1 LTAAGGRTAAPGG
14 LAAPGADDDRPAADD
29 AVARRQPLPVG
40 AAEGPG
46 EDLPEPPDALR
57 RWAVLA
63 LCTLA
68 GTVAGELL
76 GVPTPSMIVGLLVG
90 IVYAVRSPVR
100 MEVPRRASVAAQ
112 AVGGVVVG
120 AYVSVDALEGLSDS
134 WLPVVAIVGVT
145 LLLTFAA
152 GVVLS
157 RIADVDAPTA
167 TFGMIAGGAA
177 GIVSIA
183 KDLGADNR
191 MVALMQ
197 YLRVVLILLLTP
209 IIAGLAFEPGNG
221 VPGGPP
227 DDASGSLLQSLVF
240 VAVAAPIGLW
250 LARALKMTAP
260 GFFGPMLVGVVLTVA
275 GAPFAVSMPIWL
287 PYLAYAVIG
296 LEAGLDFTPETLR
309 QARRILPAVLGMIVA
324 MLAAC
329 AALGFVMA
337 PLAGVSSLDGYLAT
351 TPGVLQVVLGTAI
364 GMHANTTF
372 VLSAQVLR
380 LLMMLLA
387 APPVARRLAR
397 MGTPKRLTNDPEVAR

>member
-1 LTAAGGRTAAPGG
+1 VDGGRPPGDEQLLPIG
-14 LAAPGADDDRPAADD
+14 AAD
-29 AVARRQPLPVG
+29 G
-40 AAEGPG
+40 APAEV
-46 EDLPEPPDALR
+46 PEPPDALR
-57 RWAVLA
+57 RWAVLVA
-63 LCTLA
+63 CTLA

-100 MEVPRRASVAAQ
+100 LDVPPRVSVAAQ
-112 AVGGVVVG
+112 TVGGVVVG
-120 AYVSVDALEGLSDS
+120 AYVSVDSLKGLSHS
-134 WLPVVAIVGVT
+134 WLPVLAIVAVT

-152 GVVLS
+152 GVALS

-209 IIAGLAFEPGNG
+209 IIAGLAFEPGEG
-221 VPGGPP
+221 VPGEAAAAGH
-227 DDASGSLLQSLVF
+227 AVSLPQSILF
-240 VAVAAPIGLW
+240 VLIAAPTGLW
-250 LARALKMTAP
+250 LARRLRMTAP
-260 GFFGPMLVGVVLTVA
+260 GFFGPMIVGVVLSVA
-275 GAPFAVSMPIWL
+275 GVPFAGAMPIWL

-296 LEAGLDFTPETLR
+296 LEAGLDFTPATLR
-309 QARRILPAVLGMIVA
+309 QARRILPAVLGMILA

-380 LLMMLLA
+380 LLMMLIA

-397 MGTPKRLTNDPEVAR
+397 MDVPRRVPNEPEVAR